1 MWPLVLTVLIAYM
14 LFDFTLCV
22 LCSCNELFPTEACD
36 KTGGGGNFTKK
47 KKKNRPFDT

>member
-22 LCSCNELFPTEACD
+22 LCSCNELFPMRHVTKLEE
-36 KTGGGGNFTKK
+36 GEISQKK
-47 KKKNRPFDT
+47 KKKKQAF